1 MSIIYP
7 GSLHNHTQFSNLRL
21 RDCIIKENLLI
32 DYAIELGHKVVAI
45 TDHET
50 ISSWIKVE
58 KYYNKIKKD
67 HPDFKVI
74 RGNEIYLCR
83 DGLNAENFNKE
94 VDRYYHFILL
104 AKDRIGA
111 KQIMEISTRAWHR
124 SYMAKGMRRVPTY
137 YQDLIDIIGADPG
150 HVVLSTA
157 CLGGALPTQILRG
170 TSDDKLIRWIEQMQ
184 LLAGKENF
192 YLEMQPSNNKEQV
205 IVNKKLLQLSK
216 LTGTKY
222 IITTDSHYL
231 KKEDRKIHKAYL
243 NAQNGDR
250 EVDDFYATT
259 YMMSDKELRSF
270 FSYFSEEEVEEG
282 YKAIEKIAEMCE
294 DFSLQKSL
302 HIPNLL
308 WRELKNYPRNYKEY
322 FSLMPTLE
330 KFYNSSYKSDRY
342 LVDAIIDGIHNHPT
356 LQTPEGYAALED
368 NLQRTWESSEVNK
381 ARWSAY
387 YLNLQRNIDEC
398 WAAGTIV
405 GPARGSGG
413 GFELL
418 YCLDVIQMDAL
429 RETTKCFPWRFL
441 NPKRESV
448 LDIDT
453 DIEGGRR
460 AQVLAHFRRVYGE
473 DRVANVATF
482 RTETTKSAI
491 LTAARGLEIDVDV
504 AQYIAGL
511 VPADRGKIRSLS
523 QCFYGDEE
531 QGWPSVKQFVIE
543 MTDNYPELWE
553 VAKKIENLVCGSGL
567 HAGGVIFVDEPF
579 TESTA
584 LMRAPDG
591 TICTQFDL
599 HDAEDVSLIKI
610 DLLSVEAMDK
620 IHNCLDLL
628 CDYGYVE
635 RKATLRETYESA
647 IGLYNL
653 ERSAPEMWSM
663 VQNHKV
669 MSLFQMEKASGITG
683 IALTHPKSVDE
694 LAVLNSV
701 IRLMA
706 PEKGAEQ
713 PLDTWARYR
722 MDINEWY
729 REMRQYGLNEE
740 QIEWLSNNSAIT
752 NGICEC
758 QEGMMSLLQDERL
771 GGNDLSFADKCRK
784 AIAKKQGKLF
794 DECEQAY
801 FKNAEDKHCEMNLV
815 HYVWDVLFRVQRGYS
830 FCRAHT
836 LAYSLVALQ
845 EMNLAYKY
853 PPVFWNCAC
862 LINDSGGNGDEIEEE
877 SEESPSCLEEEY
889 SNNFEDF
896 CEDEEDD
903 SDEDEEVSIKTE
915 KKKKKTKVTNYGKIS
930 TAIGKMRMEGIEV
943 APPDI
948 NYSTYTF
955 SPDAEHNIIRY
966 GLSGITRIGED
977 IIKII
982 IANRPYSSLAD
993 FISKV
998 KLTKPQMVNLI
1009 KSGAFDSVC
1018 KDREQAMREYI
1029 DSIADKKKRL
1039 TLQNAQMLIDHNLFP
1054 DEYSFEIRVYNFNKF
1069 LKKYCKT
1076 GENYG
1081 LVDYPLSFYQEYFD
1095 TDLLSYS
1102 EDGVSALINQKDWD
1116 KIYKK
1121 KMDTLRAYIKE
1132 NSEELL
1138 TTLNNQI
1145 VDELWNKYCSGNIS
1159 KWEMDSVSFYSHPHE
1174 LTGFKDRYYD
1184 VVDFFQLPEEP
1195 EVERTFTTKDG
1206 RIIPMFKLVKIA
1218 GTVLDKNKAKKTI
1231 ELLTKTGVV
1240 TVKIYGVFSEYDR
1253 QLSIKDPTT
1262 GKKKVIEKSMFTRGN
1277 KLIIT
1282 GIRQD
1287 DSFIAKMYRNTPGHR
1302 IVQIEKINSDG
1313 TAEIKEERAQIE

>member
-50 ISSWIKVE
+50 ISSWVKVE

-150 HVVLSTA
+150 HVILSTA

-216 LTGTKY
+216 LTGAKY

-259 YMMSDKELRSF
+259 YMMSDEELRSF
-270 FSYFSEEEVEEG
+270 FPYFSEEEVEEG

-460 AQVLAHFRRVYGE
+460 AQVLTHFRKVYGE

-491 LTAARGLEIDVDV
+491 LTAARGLGIDIDV

-531 QGWPSVKQFVIE
+531 QGWPPVKQFVIE

-553 VAKKIENLVCGSGL
+553 VAQKIENLVCGSGL

-628 CDYGYVE
+628 CDYGYIE

-653 ERSAPEMWSM
+653 ERSAPEMWNM

-815 HYVWDVLFRVQRGYS
+815 HYVWDVLFRVQRG
-830 FCRAHT
+830 
-836 LAYSLVALQ
+836 
-845 EMNLAYKY
+845 
-853 PPVFWNCAC
+853 
-862 LINDSGGNGDEIEEE
+862 
-877 SEESPSCLEEEY
+877 
-889 SNNFEDF
+889 
-896 CEDEEDD
+896 
-903 SDEDEEVSIKTE
+903 
-915 KKKKKTKVTNYGKIS
+915 
-930 TAIGKMRMEGIEV
+930 
-943 APPDI
+943 
-948 NYSTYTF
+948 
-955 SPDAEHNIIRY
+955 
-966 GLSGITRIGED
+966 
-977 IIKII
+977 
-982 IANRPYSSLAD
+982 
-993 FISKV
+993 
-998 KLTKPQMVNLI
+998 
-1009 KSGAFDSVC
+1009 
-1018 KDREQAMREYI
+1018 
-1029 DSIADKKKRL
+1029 
-1039 TLQNAQMLIDHNLFP
+1039 
-1054 DEYSFEIRVYNFNKF
+1054 
-1069 LKKYCKT
+1069 
-1076 GENYG
+1076 
-1081 LVDYPLSFYQEYFD
+1081 
-1095 TDLLSYS
+1095 
-1102 EDGVSALINQKDWD
+1102 
-1116 KIYKK
+1116 
-1121 KMDTLRAYIKE
+1121 
-1132 NSEELL
+1132 
-1138 TTLNNQI
+1138 
-1145 VDELWNKYCSGNIS
+1145 
-1159 KWEMDSVSFYSHPHE
+1159 
-1174 LTGFKDRYYD
+1174 
-1184 VVDFFQLPEEP
+1184 
-1195 EVERTFTTKDG
+1195 
-1206 RIIPMFKLVKIA
+1206 
-1218 GTVLDKNKAKKTI
+1218 
-1231 ELLTKTGVV
+1231 
-1240 TVKIYGVFSEYDR
+1240 
-1253 QLSIKDPTT
+1253 
-1262 GKKKVIEKSMFTRGN
+1262 
-1277 KLIIT
+1277 
-1282 GIRQD
+1282 
-1287 DSFIAKMYRNTPGHR
+1287 
-1302 IVQIEKINSDG
+1302 
-1313 TAEIKEERAQIE
+1313 